1 MTTARNK
8 LTPEQQLTAADRAL
22 EYADA
27 RIAQLIEEN
36 IGLRAEV
43 SKFRRQAYLAG
54 FIGAKAYEAPQP
66 Y

>member
-1 MTTARNK
+1 MNAARAR

-36 IGLRAEV
+36 RKLIAEV
-43 SKFRRQAYLAG
+43 TKYRRQAYLAG
-54 FIGAKAYEAPQP
+54 FIGAKAYEAPQS